1 MTEKLRKYEAT
12 VRLKM
17 PGNAKNAKETDYTFS
32 VAANTPSEAMVQAVE
47 EWKRITD
54 PRDVRVKEVER
65 VMTAESGFEAG
76 SRQNPP

>member
-17 PGNAKNAKETDYTFS
+17 PGNAKETDYTFP
-32 VAANTPSEAMVQAVE
+32 VAADTPSEAMVLAVD

-54 PRDVRVKEVER
+54 PRDIRVKEIER
-65 VMTAESGFEAG
+65 VMTAEGGFG
-76 SRQNPP
+76 S